1 MKLIIENIEHSEFL
15 WEANTEGK
23 KYLYIEGIFLQSEIK
38 NRNGRLYPKGVM
50 EAAVADYMPMIHN
63 RDAYGELGHPDGPKI
78 NEHLI
83 SHLIEGL
90 EWHGN
95 NVNGRAKI
103 IPVGRGAIAQGIIE
117 AGGRLGVS
125 SRGLGSLKNT
135 GGAMQVQGDFKL
147 ATAADIVT
155 GPSAPDAF
163 VNGIM
168 EGAEWVKSIGGEW
181 VQVAVSEAQTTIRKT
196 GRTDTEATKLAILES
211 FLNRLKG

>member
-1 MKLIIENIEHSEFL
+1 MKLIIERIEHPEFVF
-15 WEANTEGK
+15 ESANDGK
-23 KYLYIEGIFLQSEIK
+23 KYCYIEGVFLQSEIK

-50 EAAVADYMPMIHN
+50 ETAVDEYMPMIHN
-63 RDAYGELGHPDGPKI
+63 RDAYGELGHPEGPKI

-83 SHLIEGL
+83 SHLIEKL

-125 SRGLGSLKNT
+125 SRGLGSLKSNN
-135 GGAMQVQGDFKL
+135 GAMHVQGDFKL

-155 GPSAPDAF
+155 NPSAPDAF

-168 EGAEWVKSIGGEW
+168 EGAEWVKSIGGDW
-181 VQVAVSEAQTTIRKT
+181 VQVAVSEAQKIIHNTSRS
-196 GRTDTEATKLAILES
+196 DMEAAKLAILES
-211 FLNRLKG
+211 FLDRLKG